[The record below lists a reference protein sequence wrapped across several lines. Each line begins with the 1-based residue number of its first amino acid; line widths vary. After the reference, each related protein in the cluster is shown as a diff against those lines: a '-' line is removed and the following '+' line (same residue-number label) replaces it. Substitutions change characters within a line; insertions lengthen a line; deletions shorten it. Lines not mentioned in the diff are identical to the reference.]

1 MRKRNFKKLAALF
14 IIAVYALSTFAFAS
28 AAEDKGIAFDFEDG
42 IQGWSGVGQVEID
55 NGWVDANHGIS
66 EFETSK
72 DEAADGEQSLKVI
85 FKPGEG
91 RKIYHARMP
100 LEGIEP
106 GQKVTAK
113 VFIPDGTNI
122 NLIHLFA
129 QGNDWGWD
137 NTEYKEV
144 KEGEWLELE
153 HVIAE
158 DIELPLQRVALQF
171 EFAEDLDKD
180 LLVYVDSVKVGALE
194 SDEEP
199 VDEDDK
205 DDEKPVDEDDK
216 EDEKPADEDD
226 KKDNEKDKEPEKPK
240 SVSFTFEEDLQGW
253 TGIDQAEVDAKYDET
268 VDVTT
273 LSRSD
278 EQAADG
284 KYSLKA
290 VFEPGNVHYQ
300 ARMPIDN
307 VTPGQKVTFKVYIP
321 KGTNLKGYQ
330 IFSQGAED
338 WSYWHDKWFDVK
350 EEGVWL
356 EGEYTI
362 PEDIKDPIQR
372 VALQFVFDKA
382 LDKEAFVY
390 IDSVVLGADD
400 DEVPAKTGY
409 ASTLGYLL
417 LAAASAGVIAK
428 KKRK

>member
-28 AAEDKGIAFDFEDG
+28 AAEDLGGFEGGHATISRSDEYANG
-42 IQGWSGVGQVEID
+42 GSYSMKVVLPDEAPEYANYGRIDLLKYLESGNEYEISFYVYQNQVEIAKGLTTTLNYQQTD
-55 NGWVDANHGIS
+55 GGEQWLNDGTYGNWINEKEWSQIKRPVDLTEGGELTKAMLY
-66 EFETSK
+66 FETIEV
-72 DEAADGEQSLKVI
+72 DFYIDDFVVYDVTNEVEVLKI
-85 FKPGEG
+85 DF
-91 RKIYHARMP
+91 
-100 LEGIEP
+100 
-106 GQKVTAK
+106 
-113 VFIPDGTNI
+113 
-122 NLIHLFA
+122 
-129 QGNDWGWD
+129 
-137 NTEYKEV
+137 EV
-144 KEGEWLELE
+144 
-153 HVIAE
+153 
-158 DIELPLQRVALQF
+158 
-171 EFAEDLDKD
+171 
-180 LLVYVDSVKVGALE
+180 
-194 SDEEP
+194 EE
-199 VDEDDK
+199 
-205 DDEKPVDEDDK
+205 DEKPVDEDDK

-338 WSYWHDKWFDVK
+338 WSYWDDEWFDVK

>member
-28 AAEDKGIAFDFEDG
+28 AAEDDGIAFD
-42 IQGWSGVGQVEID
+42 
-55 NGWVDANHGIS
+55 
-66 EFETSK
+66 
-72 DEAADGEQSLKVI
+72 
-85 FKPGEG
+85 
-91 RKIYHARMP
+91 
-100 LEGIEP
+100 
-106 GQKVTAK
+106 
-113 VFIPDGTNI
+113 
-122 NLIHLFA
+122 
-129 QGNDWGWD
+129 
-137 NTEYKEV
+137 
-144 KEGEWLELE
+144 
-153 HVIAE
+153 
-158 DIELPLQRVALQF
+158 
-171 EFAEDLDKD
+171 
-180 LLVYVDSVKVGALE
+180 
-194 SDEEP
+194 
-199 VDEDDK
+199 
-205 DDEKPVDEDDK
+205 
-216 EDEKPADEDD
+216 
-226 KKDNEKDKEPEKPK
+226 
-240 SVSFTFEEDLQGW
+240 FEEDLQGW
-253 TGIDQAEVDAKYDET
+253 TGIDQAEVDANYDDT

-307 VTPGQKVTFKVYIP
+307 VKPGQKVTFKVYIP

-338 WSYWHDKWFDVK
+338 WSYWDDEWFDVK

-362 PEDIKDPIQR
+362 PENIKDPIQR

>member
-28 AAEDKGIAFDFEDG
+28 AAEDDGIAFDFEDG
-42 IQGWSGVGQVEID
+42 IQGWSGVGQVDID

-72 DEAADGEQSLKVI
+72 DEAADGVQSLKVI

-106 GQKVTAK
+106 GQKVTFK
-113 VFIPDGTNI
+113 VYIPKGTNLKGYQI
-122 NLIHLFA
+122 FS
-129 QGNDWGWD
+129 QGGEEWSYWD
-137 NTEYKEV
+137 DEWFDV
-144 KEGEWLELE
+144 KEEGVWLEGE
-153 HVIAE
+153 YTIPE
-158 DIELPLQRVALQF
+158 DIEDPIQRVALQF

-199 VDEDDK
+199 ADEDDK
-205 DDEKPVDEDDK
+205 DDEKPV
-216 EDEKPADEDD
+216 DEDD

-338 WSYWHDKWFDVK
+338 WSYWDDEWFDVK

>member
-28 AAEDKGIAFDFEDG
+28 AAEDLGGFEGIHATISRSDAYANGGSYSMKVVLPDEEPDYANYG
-42 IQGWSGVGQVEID
+42 RIDLLKYLESGKKYEISFYVYQDQVERAEGLTTTL
-55 NGWVDANHGIS
+55 NYQQ
-66 EFETSK
+66 
-72 DEAADGEQSLKVI
+72 ADGEEQWLN
-85 FKPGEG
+85 
-91 RKIYHARMP
+91 
-100 LEGIEP
+100 
-106 GQKVTAK
+106 
-113 VFIPDGTNI
+113 DGTFGNWI
-122 NLIHLFA
+122 N
-129 QGNDWGWD
+129 
-137 NTEYKEV
+137 EKEWTQI
-144 KEGEWLELE
+144 K
-153 HVIAE
+153 
-158 DIELPLQRVALQF
+158 R
-171 EFAEDLDKD
+171 
-180 LLVYVDSVKVGALE
+180 
-194 SDEEP
+194 P
-199 VDEDDK
+199 VDLTEGGELTKAALYFETIEVDFYIDDFVVYDVTNNVEVLK
-205 DDEKPVDEDDK
+205 IDFEVE

-290 VFEPGNVHYQ
+290 VFKPGNVHYQ

-338 WSYWHDKWFDVK
+338 WSYWDDEWFDVK

>member
-28 AAEDKGIAFDFEDG
+28 AAEDDGIAFDFEDG

-55 NGWVDANHGIS
+55 NGWVDANYGIS

-129 QGNDWGWD
+129 QGEDWGWD
-137 NTEYKEV
+137 NTEYKEI

-158 DIELPLQRVALQF
+158 DIKLPLQRVALQF

-194 SDEEP
+194 SDEE
-199 VDEDDK
+199 
-205 DDEKPVDEDDK
+205 PVDEDDK

-290 VFEPGNVHYQ
+290 VFKPGNVHYQ

-338 WSYWHDKWFDVK
+338 WSYWDDKWFDVK

>member
-28 AAEDKGIAFDFEDG
+28 AAEDDGIAFDFEDG

-129 QGNDWGWD
+129 QGDDWGWD

-158 DIELPLQRVALQF
+158 DIKLPLQRVALQF
-171 EFAEDLDKD
+171 EFAEELDED

-216 EDEKPADEDD
+216 EDEKPA
-226 KKDNEKDKEPEKPK
+226 
-240 SVSFTFEEDLQGW
+240 
-253 TGIDQAEVDAKYDET
+253 
-268 VDVTT
+268 
-273 LSRSD
+273 
-278 EQAADG
+278 
-284 KYSLKA
+284 
-290 VFEPGNVHYQ
+290 
-300 ARMPIDN
+300 
-307 VTPGQKVTFKVYIP
+307 
-321 KGTNLKGYQ
+321 
-330 IFSQGAED
+330 
-338 WSYWHDKWFDVK
+338 
-350 EEGVWL
+350 
-356 EGEYTI
+356 
-362 PEDIKDPIQR
+362 
-372 VALQFVFDKA
+372 
-382 LDKEAFVY
+382 
-390 IDSVVLGADD
+390 
-400 DEVPAKTGY
+400 KTGY

>member
-28 AAEDKGIAFDFEDG
+28 AAEDLGGFEGIHATISRSDAYANGGSYSMKVVLPDEEPDYANYG
-42 IQGWSGVGQVEID
+42 RIDLLKYLESGKKYEISFYVYQDQVERAEGLTTTL
-55 NGWVDANHGIS
+55 NYQQ
-66 EFETSK
+66 
-72 DEAADGEQSLKVI
+72 ADGEEQWLN
-85 FKPGEG
+85 
-91 RKIYHARMP
+91 
-100 LEGIEP
+100 
-106 GQKVTAK
+106 
-113 VFIPDGTNI
+113 DGTFGNWI
-122 NLIHLFA
+122 N
-129 QGNDWGWD
+129 
-137 NTEYKEV
+137 EKEWTQI
-144 KEGEWLELE
+144 K
-153 HVIAE
+153 
-158 DIELPLQRVALQF
+158 R
-171 EFAEDLDKD
+171 
-180 LLVYVDSVKVGALE
+180 
-194 SDEEP
+194 P
-199 VDEDDK
+199 VDLTEGGELTKAALYFETIEVDFYIDDFVVYDVTNNVEVLK
-205 DDEKPVDEDDK
+205 IDFEVE

-226 KKDNEKDKEPEKPK
+226 KNDNEKDKEPEKPK

-290 VFEPGNVHYQ
+290 VFKPGNVHYQ

-307 VTPGQKVTFKVYIP
+307 VKPGQKVTFKVYIP

-338 WSYWHDKWFDVK
+338 WSYWDDEWFDVK

-362 PEDIKDPIQR
+362 PENIKDPIQR

>member
-28 AAEDKGIAFDFEDG
+28 AAEDLGGFEGIHATISRSDAYANGGSYSMKVVLPDEEPDYANYG
-42 IQGWSGVGQVEID
+42 RIDLLKYLESGKKYEISFYVYQDQVERAEGLTTTL
-55 NGWVDANHGIS
+55 NYQQ
-66 EFETSK
+66 
-72 DEAADGEQSLKVI
+72 ADGEEQWLN
-85 FKPGEG
+85 
-91 RKIYHARMP
+91 
-100 LEGIEP
+100 
-106 GQKVTAK
+106 
-113 VFIPDGTNI
+113 DGTFGNWI
-122 NLIHLFA
+122 N
-129 QGNDWGWD
+129 
-137 NTEYKEV
+137 EKEWTQI
-144 KEGEWLELE
+144 K
-153 HVIAE
+153 
-158 DIELPLQRVALQF
+158 R
-171 EFAEDLDKD
+171 
-180 LLVYVDSVKVGALE
+180 
-194 SDEEP
+194 P
-199 VDEDDK
+199 VDLTEGGELTKAALYFETIEVDFYIDDFVVYDVTNNVEVLK
-205 DDEKPVDEDDK
+205 IDFEVE

-226 KKDNEKDKEPEKPK
+226 KNDNEKDKEPEKPK

-290 VFEPGNVHYQ
+290 VFKPGNVHYQ

-307 VTPGQKVTFKVYIP
+307 VKPGQKVTFKVYIP

-338 WSYWHDKWFDVK
+338 WSYWDDEWFDVK

>member
-28 AAEDKGIAFDFEDG
+28 AAEDLGGFEGIHATISRSDEYANGGSYSMKVVLPDEAPDYANYGRIDLLKYLESGNEYEISFYVYQDQVETAKGLTTTLNYQQADGDEQWLNEGTYGNWINEKQWSQIKRPVDLTEGGELTKAALYFETIEVDFYIDDFVVYDVTNEVEVLKIDFE
-42 IQGWSGVGQVEID
+42 VE
-55 NGWVDANHGIS
+55 
-66 EFETSK
+66 E
-72 DEAADGEQSLKVI
+72 DEK
-85 FKPGEG
+85 
-91 RKIYHARMP
+91 
-100 LEGIEP
+100 
-106 GQKVTAK
+106 
-113 VFIPDGTNI
+113 
-122 NLIHLFA
+122 
-129 QGNDWGWD
+129 
-137 NTEYKEV
+137 
-144 KEGEWLELE
+144 
-153 HVIAE
+153 
-158 DIELPLQRVALQF
+158 
-171 EFAEDLDKD
+171 
-180 LLVYVDSVKVGALE
+180 
-194 SDEEP
+194 P

-205 DDEKPVDEDDK
+205 EDEKPVDEDDK

-226 KKDNEKDKEPEKPK
+226 KNDNEKDKEPEKPK

-253 TGIDQAEVDAKYDET
+253 TGIDQAEVDANYDDT

-290 VFEPGNVHYQ
+290 VFKPGNVHYQ

-307 VTPGQKVTFKVYIP
+307 VKPGQKVTFKVYIP

-338 WSYWHDKWFDVK
+338 WSYWDDKWFDVK

-362 PEDIKDPIQR
+362 PENIKDPIQR

>member
-1 MRKRNFKKLAALF
+1 
-14 IIAVYALSTFAFAS
+14 LSTFAFAS
-28 AAEDKGIAFDFEDG
+28 AAEDDGIAFDFEDG

-158 DIELPLQRVALQF
+158 DIKLPLQRVALQF

-194 SDEEP
+194 SDEKP
-199 VDEDDK
+199 ADEDDK
-205 DDEKPVDEDDK
+205 DDEEPVDEDDK

-290 VFEPGNVHYQ
+290 VFKPGNVHYQ

-307 VTPGQKVTFKVYIP
+307 VKPGQKVTFKVYIP

-338 WSYWHDKWFDVK
+338 WSYWDDKWFDVK

-362 PEDIKDPIQR
+362 PENIKDPIQR

>member
-28 AAEDKGIAFDFEDG
+28 AAEDDGIAFDFEDG

-129 QGNDWGWD
+129 QGEDWGWD

-158 DIELPLQRVALQF
+158 DIKLPLQRVALQF
-171 EFAEDLDKD
+171 EFAEELDEDLH
-180 LLVYVDSVKVGALE
+180 VYVDNVKVGALE

-205 DDEKPVDEDDK
+205 
-216 EDEKPADEDD
+216 
-226 KKDNEKDKEPEKPK
+226 
-240 SVSFTFEEDLQGW
+240 
-253 TGIDQAEVDAKYDET
+253 
-268 VDVTT
+268 
-273 LSRSD
+273 
-278 EQAADG
+278 
-284 KYSLKA
+284 
-290 VFEPGNVHYQ
+290 
-300 ARMPIDN
+300 
-307 VTPGQKVTFKVYIP
+307 
-321 KGTNLKGYQ
+321 
-330 IFSQGAED
+330 
-338 WSYWHDKWFDVK
+338 
-350 EEGVWL
+350 
-356 EGEYTI
+356 
-362 PEDIKDPIQR
+362 
-372 VALQFVFDKA
+372 
-382 LDKEAFVY
+382 
-390 IDSVVLGADD
+390 DD

>member
-28 AAEDKGIAFDFEDG
+28 AAEDLGGFEGIDATISRSDEYANGGSYSMKVVLPEEAPKYANYGRIDLLKYLESGKKYEIRFYVYQDQVERAEGLTTTLNYQQADGDEQWLNEGTYGNWINEKEWTQIKRPVDLTEGGELTKAALYFETIEVDFYIDDFVVYDVTNNVEVLKIDFE
-42 IQGWSGVGQVEID
+42 VE
-55 NGWVDANHGIS
+55 
-66 EFETSK
+66 
-72 DEAADGEQSLKVI
+72 
-85 FKPGEG
+85 
-91 RKIYHARMP
+91 
-100 LEGIEP
+100 
-106 GQKVTAK
+106 
-113 VFIPDGTNI
+113 
-122 NLIHLFA
+122 
-129 QGNDWGWD
+129 
-137 NTEYKEV
+137 
-144 KEGEWLELE
+144 
-153 HVIAE
+153 E
-158 DIELPLQRVALQF
+158 D
-171 EFAEDLDKD
+171 K
-180 LLVYVDSVKVGALE
+180 
-194 SDEEP
+194 
-199 VDEDDK
+199 
-205 DDEKPVDEDDK
+205 KPVDDD
-216 EDEKPADEDD
+216 EED

-253 TGIDQAEVDAKYDET
+253 TGIDQAEVDANYDDT

-338 WSYWHDKWFDVK
+338 WSDWDDVWFDVK

>member
-28 AAEDKGIAFDFEDG
+28 AAEDDGIAFDFEDG

-72 DEAADGEQSLKVI
+72 DEAADGVQSLKVI

-199 VDEDDK
+199 ADEDDK
-205 DDEKPVDEDDK
+205 DDEKPV
-216 EDEKPADEDD
+216 DEDD

-253 TGIDQAEVDAKYDET
+253 TGIDQAEVDANYDNT

-290 VFEPGNVHYQ
+290 VFKPGNVHYQ

-307 VTPGQKVTFKVYIP
+307 VKPGQKITFKVYIP

-338 WSYWHDKWFDVK
+338 WSDWDDVWFDVK

>member
-28 AAEDKGIAFDFEDG
+28 AAEDLGGFEGIHATISRSDAYANGGSYSMKVVLPDEEPDYANYG
-42 IQGWSGVGQVEID
+42 RIDLLKYLESGKKYEISFYVYQDQVERAEGLTTTL
-55 NGWVDANHGIS
+55 NYQQ
-66 EFETSK
+66 
-72 DEAADGEQSLKVI
+72 ADGEEQWLN
-85 FKPGEG
+85 
-91 RKIYHARMP
+91 
-100 LEGIEP
+100 
-106 GQKVTAK
+106 
-113 VFIPDGTNI
+113 DGTFGNWI
-122 NLIHLFA
+122 N
-129 QGNDWGWD
+129 
-137 NTEYKEV
+137 EKEWTQI
-144 KEGEWLELE
+144 K
-153 HVIAE
+153 
-158 DIELPLQRVALQF
+158 R
-171 EFAEDLDKD
+171 
-180 LLVYVDSVKVGALE
+180 
-194 SDEEP
+194 P
-199 VDEDDK
+199 VDLTEGGELTKAALYFETIEVDFYIDDFVVYDVTNNVEVLK
-205 DDEKPVDEDDK
+205 IDFEVE

-290 VFEPGNVHYQ
+290 VFKPGNVHYQ

-307 VTPGQKVTFKVYIP
+307 VKPGQKVTFKVYIP

-338 WSYWHDKWFDVK
+338 WSYWDDEWFDVK

-362 PEDIKDPIQR
+362 PENIKDPIQR

>member
-28 AAEDKGIAFDFEDG
+28 AAEDDGIAFDFEDG

-72 DEAADGEQSLKVI
+72 DEAADGVQSLKVI

-205 DDEKPVDEDDK
+205 

-290 VFEPGNVHYQ
+290 VFKPGNVHYQ

-338 WSYWHDKWFDVK
+338 WSYWDDKWFDVK

>member
-42 IQGWSGVGQVEID
+42 IQGWTG
-55 NGWVDANHGIS
+55 VDAVDGAIGVTAI
-66 EFETSK
+66 ETTT
-72 DEAADGEQSLKVI
+72 EEVADGESSLKVT
-85 FKPGEG
+85 FKPGHG
-91 RKIYHARMP
+91 TYQVRLPKDV
-100 LEGIEP
+100 LLP
-106 GQKVTAK
+106 GQTITLK
-113 VFIPDGTNI
+113 VFIPEGTNL
-122 NLIHLFA
+122 NGFQPFS
-129 QGNDWGWD
+129 QGGEGWD
-137 NTEYKEV
+137 DWNDKWYNAEEGKWIDVEYTIP
-144 KEGEWLELE
+144 EG
-153 HVIAE
+153 IK
-158 DIELPLQRVALQF
+158 DPIQRVGIQF
-171 EFAEDLDKD
+171 LYPDNEVLDEEAVVYIDSADLDPRPE
-180 LLVYVDSVKVGALE
+180 V
-194 SDEEP
+194 EEP
-199 VDEDDK
+199 VD
-205 DDEKPVDEDDK
+205 DDEEDK
-216 EDEKPADEDD
+216 KPADEDD

-290 VFEPGNVHYQ
+290 VFKPGNVHYQ

-307 VTPGQKVTFKVYIP
+307 VKPGQKVTFKVYIP

-338 WSYWHDKWFDVK
+338 WSYWDDEWFDVK

>member
-28 AAEDKGIAFDFEDG
+28 AAEDDGIAFDFEDG

-129 QGNDWGWD
+129 QGEDWGWD
-137 NTEYKEV
+137 NTEYKEI

-158 DIELPLQRVALQF
+158 DIKLPLQRVALQF

-199 VDEDDK
+199 ADEDDK
-205 DDEKPVDEDDK
+205 DDEKPV
-216 EDEKPADEDD
+216 DEDD

-290 VFEPGNVHYQ
+290 VFKPGNVHYQ

-307 VTPGQKVTFKVYIP
+307 VKPGQKVTFKVYIP

-338 WSYWHDKWFDVK
+338 WSYWDDKWFDVK